1 MLVASSKGRIVT
13 PIALPEVPDP
23 VVGDADVGTPRSIR
37 AQSECNAPPT
47 GIFEPEDASGD
58 SNGWCG
64 VRFGLLGPL
73 ELIGDDGATLP
84 VDGARLRVLLAALLL
99 QANTPVSAE
108 ALADAVWDGAPP
120 PAADRTLRSH
130 VGRLRRVLGPQ
141 AERLT
146 AREPGYQ
153 IRVAPTELD
162 LTEFERLC
170 QAAGA
175 ALRDGAW
182 QSAADATATA
192 LGLWRGQPLLDVPSE
207 PLRDSVVPRL
217 EWLRIQAVEDH
228 AEAGLHLGRHEQL
241 IADLHEMVAAHPL
254 RERSRG
260 QLMLALYRS
269 GRQAEALAAYRDAR
283 KALVGELGTEP
294 GPELRNLHK
303 RILAGDA
310 DLAAPLPSIDPAA
323 PKSAP
328 GPTGPRQLPAAAR
341 HFTGR
346 GKELDQIINLLGPSQ
361 PTDVPGGTVVISA
374 IDGMAG
380 IGKTTLAIH
389 AAHHLADQFPDGQLF
404 LDLHGYTQG
413 QRPRTATQALNW
425 LLRALGVPPAQIP
438 KERDQAAAL
447 YRQRLAGTRT
457 LIVLDNAATETQ
469 VRPLLPGSGSCLV
482 LITSRRRLK
491 ALNAAYTLSLDLL
504 PTPDAVALLR
514 TVAGADRMPADDRLS
529 GEVAEL
535 CGYLPLALRIAAAM
549 LRHRPAW
556 NLEHL
561 AELLRD
567 QRQRITTLSDGEHD
581 LSAVFDLSYR
591 SLAEPHRA
599 LFRHLGLIPG
609 PDLDSYA
616 AAALLQVDPTAA
628 ARLLEDLV
636 DHNLLLC
643 HAPGRYRLHDLLR
656 THARTLTAT
665 DPAPDRDAALDRLL
679 HYYAHTAHSAS
690 IPITRRPPPAPDSP
704 VPAHIPALSG
714 AEAARAWLRTERDNL
729 EAAHT
734 HAHTHNL
741 HEHTIALAAGLAE
754 ILRTDGPYLRAMT
767 LHQAAAETA
776 EHYGNPTAHA
786 NALTDLGIMQRLIGD
801 PAGAVD
807 TFSRALELYRA
818 TGHRHGE
825 ADTLAELGRA
835 QGYTGDLT
843 GAVGTFLRA
852 LEIYRATGDRH
863 GEADTLAELGIMRRV
878 SGDLAG
884 ATNALGQALEIYS
897 ATGDRHGEADALTE
911 LGRVHALTGDLT
923 KADEALERAL
933 EFYRTTGHH
942 HGEAYV
948 LTNLG
953 AVRRLTGDLAGAIDA
968 LGQALEI
975 YRTIG
980 YGQGEAEALTNIGIV
995 RRLTGDLVAADD
1007 AQARALKIYRD
1018 IGSRHDEAW
1027 ALNHYAATIAAH
1039 GDLPRALTLYQQALT
1054 MNRELNKPDGQAH
1067 ALEGLGEC
1075 HLATGD
1081 TTIAAAHLRQAL
1093 EIYKRIGMAADT
1105 RRVHARL
1112 ESLTPA

>member
-1 MLVASSKGRIVT
+1 M
-13 PIALPEVPDP
+13 
-23 VVGDADVGTPRSIR
+23 
-37 AQSECNAPPT
+37 
-47 GIFEPEDASGD
+47 
-58 SNGWCG
+58 
-64 VRFGLLGPL
+64 RFGLLGPL
-73 ELIGDDGATLP
+73 ELIGDDGAAMP

-153 IRVAPTELD
+153 IRVAPAELD

-170 QAAGA
+170 QAAGT
-175 ALRDGAW
+175 ALRDGTW
-182 QSAADATATA
+182 QSAVDATTA
-192 LGLWRGQPLLDVPSE
+192 ALELWRGQPLLDIPSE

-217 EWLRIQAVEDH
+217 EWLRVQALEDH

-310 DLAAPLPSIDPAA
+310 DLAAPPPSVTQA

-328 GPTGPRQLPAAAR
+328 GPTAPRQLPAAAR

-346 GKELDQIINLLGPSQ
+346 GKELDQIIDLLGPSQ

-413 QRPRTATQALNW
+413 QRPRTAAQALNS

-438 KERDQAAAL
+438 KARDQAAAL

-457 LIVLDNAATETQ
+457 LIVLDNAATEAQ

-504 PTPDAVALLR
+504 PAPDAVALLR
-514 TVAGADRMPADDRLS
+514 TVAGDDRMPADGRLP

-556 NLEHL
+556 NLDHL

-567 QRQRITTLSDGEHD
+567 QRRRITALSDGEHD

-599 LFRHLGLIPG
+599 LFRRLGLIPG
-609 PDLDSYA
+609 PDLDPYA
-616 AAALLQVDPTAA
+616 AAALLQVDPAA
-628 ARLLEDLV
+628 SARLLEDLV

-656 THARTLTAT
+656 THARTLAAT
-665 DPAPDRDAALDRLL
+665 DPAPDRDGALDRLL
-679 HYYAHTAHSAS
+679 HYYAHAAHVAS
-690 IPITRRPPPAPDSP
+690 IPITRRPPPTPGSP
-704 VPAHIPALSG
+704 VPAHIPALPG

-734 HAHTHNL
+734 YAHTHHL
-741 HEHTIALAAGLAE
+741 HEHTLALAAGLAE
-754 ILRTDGPYLRAMT
+754 ILRTDGPYPRAVT
-767 LHQAAAETA
+767 LHQTAVETA
-776 EHYGNPTAHA
+776 EHHGNPTAHA
-786 NALTDLGIMQRLIGD
+786 NALTDLGIMRRLSGD
-801 PAGAVD
+801 PAGAAD
-807 TFSRALELYRA
+807 AHSQALEIYRT
-818 TGHRHGE
+818 TGDRHGE

-884 ATNALGQALEIYS
+884 ATDALGQALEIYHT
-897 ATGDRHGEADALTE
+897 TGDRHGEADALTE

-923 KADEALERAL
+923 GAENALARAL

-942 HGEAYV
+942 HGEAYA

-953 AVRRLTGDLAGAIDA
+953 AVRRLTGDLAGATDA

-980 YGQGEAEALTNIGIV
+980 YGQGEAEALTNLGIV
-995 RRLTGDLVAADD
+995 RRLTGDPAGADD
-1007 AQARALKIYRD
+1007 AQARALEIYRE

-1027 ALNHYAATIAAH
+1027 ALNHHAATIAAH

-1075 HLATGD
+1075 HLAAGD
-1081 TTIAAAHLRQAL
+1081 ITTATDHLRQAL
-1093 EIYKRIGMAADT
+1093 EIYRRIGMAADT
-1105 RRVHARL
+1105 RRVQTRL
-1112 ESLTPA
+1112 ESPPLA